1 VKIALQ
7 NISKSF
13 GVFKAVDTVSFE
25 AGDGECFF
33 LLGPSGCGKTTVLR
47 IIAGFCAPDSG
58 TILFDKRKV
67 NNLAAHLRNAGMVFQ
82 NYALW
87 PHLTVEE
94 NISFGLTVKAH
105 RVPKMER
112 TERVRQMIVLL
123 HLEGTE
129 KRMPGQLSGG
139 QQQRVA
145 LARALIVKPACLLL
159 DEPLSNLDAKLRMEM
174 RMEIKHVI
182 KKLGITAVYVTHD
195 QAEAL
200 AMADRCAVMRA
211 GRIEQIGTPRELY
224 ERPANR
230 FIADFMGYANL
241 FDACVVSSESG
252 SLRLSSSAGTWISQ
266 TGRQTFPDGAKVA
279 VAIRPEKVRL
289 GEWPADIA
297 VKNVFHGRLKESIY
311 LGAAV
316 EYRVELS
323 CGLTISALQAGAV
336 PCAESQKQ
344 VCIGVDPQDV
354 IVLPE

>member
-1 VKIALQ
+1 MKIALQ
-7 NISKSF
+7 NISKKF
-13 GVFKAVDTVSFE
+13 GELKAVDSVSLE
-25 AGDGECFF
+25 VNDGECFF

-58 TILFDKRKV
+58 TILFDKRKI
-67 NNLAAHLRNAGMVFQ
+67 NTLAAHLRNAGMVFQ

-94 NISFGLTVKAH
+94 NIVFGLTVKAH
-105 RVPKMER
+105 CVSKPER
-112 TERVRQMIVLL
+112 AERVRQMVRLL
-123 HLEGTE
+123 HLEGME

-174 RMEIKHVI
+174 RLEIKHVI

-195 QAEAL
+195 QTEAL

-224 ERPANR
+224 ERPASR

-241 FDACVVSSESG
+241 FDAKVISSDSE
-252 SLRLSSSAGTWISQ
+252 SLRLSSSAGPWIAQS
-266 TGRQTFPDGAKVA
+266 GRQTFPDEAKVT

-297 VKNVFHGRLKESIY
+297 VKNVFHGRLKEATY
-311 LGAAV
+311 LGSAV
-316 EYRVELS
+316 EYRVELNG
-323 CGLTISALQAGAV
+323 GLMINALQAGTAS
-336 PCAESQKQ
+336 CAEPEKQ
-344 VCIGVDPQDV
+344 VCLGVDPQDV

>member
-1 VKIALQ
+1 
-7 NISKSF
+7 
-13 GVFKAVDTVSFE
+13 
-25 AGDGECFF
+25 
-33 LLGPSGCGKTTVLR
+33 
-47 IIAGFCAPDSG
+47 
-58 TILFDKRKV
+58 
-67 NNLAAHLRNAGMVFQ
+67 
-82 NYALW
+82 
-87 PHLTVEE
+87 
-94 NISFGLTVKAH
+94 
-105 RVPKMER
+105 
-112 TERVRQMIVLL
+112 MIVLL

-174 RMEIKHVI
+174 RLEIKHVI

-224 ERPANR
+224 ERPATR
-230 FIADFMGYANL
+230 FIADFMGYSNL
-241 FDACVVSSESG
+241 FDAKVVSSDSN
-252 SLRLSSSAGTWISQ
+252 SVRLSSPAGTWIAQ
-266 TGRQTFPDGAKVA
+266 AGRQVFPDGTKVA

-297 VKNVFHGRLKESIY
+297 VKNVFYGRLKEATY
-311 LGAAV
+311 LGSAV

-336 PCAESQKQ
+336 PCAEPEKQ

-354 IVLPE
+354 IILPK